1 MRKKQCDHSI
11 KAKSGR
17 LTLAVENKTSW
28 SLGFLGEVRH
38 PPAGTVTPE
47 KTNEAITD
55 ILL

>member
-1 MRKKQCDHSI
+1 M